1 MSVDEVGSGT
11 SKIIATKLF
20 LFIHTFTNNLT
31 SINILVREMSFD
43 GGYFV
48 GTGADV
54 FGSGTED
61 LWEDGGY

>member
-1 MSVDEVGSGT
+1 
-11 SKIIATKLF
+11 
-20 LFIHTFTNNLT
+20 
-31 SINILVREMSFD
+31 MSFD

-61 LWEDGGY
+61 FWEEGGY